1 MKGDE
6 NLVCIV
12 FLQFWY
18 VSQIITGSNLI
29 EHDLP
34 SSMKCP
40 CPGWLKAH
48 LNVLRRTAVPVTMDK
63 CLLDGACTD
72 LVS

>member
-1 MKGDE
+1 MKGDK

-12 FLQFWY
+12 FLQFGS

-29 EHDLP
+29 EDNQLA
-34 SSMKCP
+34 SMKCS

-48 LNVLRRTAVPVTMDK
+48 LNVLRRTAVSVTHEK
-63 CLLDGACTD
+63 CFLDGAWTD
-72 LVS
+72 C